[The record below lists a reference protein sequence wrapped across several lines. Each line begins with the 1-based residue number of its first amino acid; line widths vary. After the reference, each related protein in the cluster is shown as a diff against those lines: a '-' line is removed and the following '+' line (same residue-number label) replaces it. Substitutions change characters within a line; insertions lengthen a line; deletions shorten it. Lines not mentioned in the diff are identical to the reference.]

1 MGHIIYV
8 PDDGHMNFKT
18 ISEFKQS
25 LSWGAEIVFT
35 WNNTTYGVVRYGTG
49 NKITIYEAN
58 KPETEKVCETAD
70 ETLEYMVGSDRLRDV
85 IMQVTVLER
94 TI

>member
-58 KPETEKVCETAD
+58 KPETEKVCKTAD
-70 ETLEYMVGSDRLRDV
+70 EALEYMVGSDRLRDV
-85 IMQVTVLER
+85 ITQVTVLER